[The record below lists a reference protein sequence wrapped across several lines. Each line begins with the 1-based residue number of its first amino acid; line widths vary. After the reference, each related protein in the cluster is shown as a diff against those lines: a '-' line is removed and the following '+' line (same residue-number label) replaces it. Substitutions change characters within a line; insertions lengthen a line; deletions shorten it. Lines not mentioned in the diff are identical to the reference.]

1 MVFSCIYIN
10 YSPRLKSGLVRQV
23 MDVAS
28 YYQLALGVERLRA
41 PEVLFQPSIL
51 GIDQSGLSDCLEYVF
66 SYYPHDLQQRLAQVH
81 WLGGV
86 LLSRCYFADD

>member
-1 MVFSCIYIN
+1 
-10 YSPRLKSGLVRQV
+10 

-51 GIDQSGLSDCLEYVF
+51 GIDQSGLSDCLEYMLN
-66 SYYPHDLQQRLAQVH
+66 YYPQDLQQRLAQVH
-81 WLGGV
+81 WLGGGGDT
-86 LLSRCYFADD
+86 AH